1 MSQNNYFNTNQSLGF
16 GNSSMDNLN
25 SMNQL
30 NRSSLNSS
38 DKTIFNSVN
47 QSYVSSCI
55 NNDINFQ
62 NSRNR
67 TNNNIN
73 NINNANMILGAVT
86 SGGTSIPFDIIGNT
100 VGDINE
106 QFSNRSD
113 THKYIRSTTGIASTA
128 LCAGNLVLPGNP
140 VSVAGCYATGV
151 LIASELVELKYHA
164 AHITDPFTGKVN
176 PQMRDDYIKKNN
188 PSPAPSYQS
197 VPVYQVPGCSVNSSK
212 KDTMNAL
219 LEQMKRK

>member
-1 MSQNNYFNTNQSLGF
+1 MNENKYFNVNQSLGL
-16 GNSSMDNLN
+16 GNSSIID

-30 NRSSLNSS
+30 NKTSLSSR
-38 DKTIFNSVN
+38 DQTVFNSVN
-47 QSYVSSCI
+47 QNYASNCI
-55 NNDINFQ
+55 LNDINYQ
-62 NSRNR
+62 NAKNR

-73 NINNANMILGAVT
+73 NINNANMVLGAVT

-100 VGDINE
+100 VGDLNE

-140 VSVAGCYATGV
+140 VSVAGCYATGA

-176 PQMRDDYIKKNN
+176 PQMREDYIKKNN
-188 PSPAPSYQS
+188 PSPSPSYQP
-197 VPVYQVPGCSVNSSK
+197 VPVYQVPGCNVNSTK
-212 KDTMNAL
+212 IDTMNAL
-219 LEQMKRK
+219 LEHMKKGK

>member
-1 MSQNNYFNTNQSLGF
+1 MNENKYFNVNQSLGL
-16 GNSSMDNLN
+16 GNSSIID

-30 NRSSLNSS
+30 NKTSLSSR
-38 DKTIFNSVN
+38 DQTVFNSVN
-47 QSYVSSCI
+47 QNYASNCI
-55 NNDINFQ
+55 INDINYQ
-62 NSRNR
+62 NAKNR

-73 NINNANMILGAVT
+73 NINNANMLLGAVT

-100 VGDINE
+100 VGDLNE

-164 AHITDPFTGKVN
+164 SHITDPFTGKVN

-188 PSPAPSYQS
+188 PSPAPSYQP
-197 VPVYQVPGCSVNSSK
+197 VPVYQVPGCNVNSSK
-212 KDTMNAL
+212 IDTMNTL
-219 LEQMKRK
+219 LEHMKKGK